1 MVLSAVCFLA
11 PMVSSGVGRADD
23 TDAQKAA
30 KQIADARDRAAA
42 AADAAFASESRIDA
56 LTLEGNQLQSEIT
69 QLEGEVG
76 KLQQSVENV
85 AVDRYTRSGSTGVPL
100 LTGFSDPG
108 EQVRIDALLN
118 VVYDTSANDFDRLD
132 ALGVSLADKRRRL
145 TEKKAD
151 AEKERA
157 NLLTLQDAT
166 TAEVERLK
174 VLESQR
180 LKDDGVRVAL
190 IAEEARR
197 KRDADRKKLLSAPT
211 PTAPASDATAAPG
224 SPAAAPG
231 SPAALLGAA
240 AAAPG
245 SATRPVSPDAAGGQT
260 GGGGI
265 GSLGG
270 GGGGNDYG
278 SGAWVCPTGT
288 ASVGFS
294 DTWGAPRSGGR
305 RHEGVD
311 MIGSRGTPLL
321 AVVDGVASSG
331 SNVLGGITVSIV
343 GNDGNRYYYA
353 HLDSVLNM
361 GSVTAGT
368 PIGVVG
374 QTGNAQFSV
383 PHLHFEIHP
392 GGGPAVNPY
401 PTVYAHCQR

>member
-1 MVLSAVCFLA
+1 MRRFLLVLSAVCFLA
-11 PMVSSGVGRADD
+11 PMVSGGVGRADD

-30 KQIADARDRAAA
+30 KQIADARDRATA

-56 LTLEGNQLQSEIT
+56 LTLEGNQLQSEVT

-108 EQVRIDALLN
+108 EQVRVDALLN

-132 ALGVSLADKRRRL
+132 ALGQSLADKRQRL
-145 TEKKAD
+145 SEKKAD

-190 IAEEARR
+190 VAEQARR

-211 PTAPASDATAAPG
+211 PTAPTSDASAT
-224 SPAAAPG
+224 AAAPG
-231 SPAALLGAA
+231 SPAALPGAA
-240 AAAPG
+240 LAAPG
-245 SATRPVSPDAAGGQT
+245 SATRPASPDAAGGQT

-270 GGGGNDYG
+270 GGNDYG

-288 ASVGFS
+288 APAPFS

-311 MIGSRGTPLL
+311 MIGARGTSLL
-321 AVVDGVASSG
+321 AVVGGVATSG
-331 SNVLGGITVSIV
+331 SNVLGGITVSLI

-368 PIGVVG
+368 PIGVIG
-374 QTGNAQFSV
+374 QTGNAQMSV

-401 PTVYAHCQR
+401 PTVYAHCQH